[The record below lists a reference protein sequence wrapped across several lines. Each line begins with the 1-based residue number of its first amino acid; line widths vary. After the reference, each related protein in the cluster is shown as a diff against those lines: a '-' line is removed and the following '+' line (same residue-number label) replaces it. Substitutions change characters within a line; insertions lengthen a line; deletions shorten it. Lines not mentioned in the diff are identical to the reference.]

1 MPGKYKTKIAAAV
14 HEAMQDANDI
24 GLLDNKTM
32 REFDKSC
39 LTMVGRFSQKLL
51 ALVKAK
57 GLDAIA

>member
-1 MPGKYKTKIAAAV
+1 MPKKYKSKIAAAV
-14 HEAMQDANDI
+14 HEAMHDAHDV
-24 GLLDNKTM
+24 GLLDKQIM

-39 LTMVGRFSQKLL
+39 LTMVGRLSLKLL